1 MKKNYLIITFLFFAL
16 TISQK
21 GFAQSNLSSI
31 PNSQQSQKI
40 EGLSIYPNPVTEG
53 SQVIYITSKNNFTKN
68 IEIYNVLGKQ
78 TFTKVLTSKELN
90 IASLSTGVYILKITE
105 NKISETRKL
114 VIK

>member
-1 MKKNYLIITFLFFAL
+1 MKKNYIIITLLFFAFM
-16 TISQK
+16 INQQ
-21 GFAQSNLSSI
+21 GFSQSNFGNAST
-31 PNSQQSQKI
+31 QQNI

-53 SQVIYITSKNNFTKN
+53 RQIIYITSKKNFAKN

-78 TFTKVLTSKELN
+78 ILSTVLNGKELN
-90 IASLSTGVYILKITE
+90 ISSLSTGVYILKITE